1 MKEKTVVFIG
11 HSDITGLDTEK
22 LTAKIT
28 ELINKGYTD
37 FMSGGM
43 GGFDRISA
51 KIVCRLKAEYPQIK
65 NILVIPYL
73 DFNIYD
79 RSIFDEV
86 IFPECLENVPHRAAI
101 SKRNEYILSTASAA
115 VCFVRHIMGG
125 AAATR
130 EKAMKMGVVMY
141 DLV

>member
-43 GGFDRISA
+43 GGFDRVSA
-51 KIVCRLKAEYPQIK
+51 KTVYGLKRKYPHIK

-73 DFNIYD
+73 DYNIYD

-101 SKRNEYILSTASAA
+101 PKRNEYMISTASAA
-115 VCFVRHIMGG
+115 VCFVRHITGG
-125 AAATR
+125 AAKSLDMRKNVA
-130 EKAMKMGVVMY
+130 
-141 DLV
+141 

>member
-11 HSDITGLDTEK
+11 HSDISGLDTEK

-28 ELINKGYTD
+28 ELIDQGYTN

-51 KIVCRLKAEYPQIK
+51 KIVSRLKKEYPHIK

-79 RSIFDEV
+79 RSVFDEV
-86 IFPECLENVPHRAAI
+86 IFPESLENVPHRAAI
-101 SKRNEYILSTASAA
+101 QKRNEY
-115 VCFVRHIMGG
+115 
-125 AAATR
+125 
-130 EKAMKMGVVMY
+130 EN
-141 DLV
+141 